1 MQSLD
6 GSLKNCLILYVKQ
19 NEYWVITEVFV
30 LKGYH
35 NEIILPT
42 LYLDE
47 HPHKNKYRG
56 LYVSKDL
63 KASLLQNY
71 HKITRLHLI
80 TKHPLTKNKPRKK
93 LSKTTL
99 DMKTQNH
106 FVEKKGC
113 TPLLAKNMFS
123 CSANT
128 SGEEV
133 CKN

>member
-1 MQSLD
+1 M
-6 GSLKNCLILYVKQ
+6 
-19 NEYWVITEVFV
+19 
-30 LKGYH
+30 
-35 NEIILPT
+35 
-42 LYLDE
+42 
-47 HPHKNKYRG
+47 
-56 LYVSKDL
+56 SKDL

-71 HKITRLHLI
+71 HKIARLHLI

-133 CKN
+133 CKTSSQMPMYKTTELIYKINVT